1 MLAVCPGL
9 TDTPFFELAGGGAAT
24 AASGPLAQAFTRTPQ
39 QVVGHTIRALSG
51 HKSSFVDG
59 TANAV
64 VIRGLNRLLPRRLVV
79 ALAGRL
85 IHG

>member
-1 MLAVCPGL
+1 
-9 TDTPFFELAGGGAAT
+9 AT